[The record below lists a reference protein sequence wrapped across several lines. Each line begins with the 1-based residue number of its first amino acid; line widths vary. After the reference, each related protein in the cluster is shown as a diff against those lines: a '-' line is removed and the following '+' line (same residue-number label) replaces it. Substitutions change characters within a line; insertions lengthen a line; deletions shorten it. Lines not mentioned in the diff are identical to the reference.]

1 MKVNTDAIVTHKKDA
16 LVQSEREEGKGSASK
31 LTEHVQLM
39 YESNCAHPKLAD
51 DRVRNRAH
59 QRRRRCVGHPNSQE
73 PSGCHEAE
81 QHPRRRGATL
91 LNEPQGEPSMQSTF
105 LQP

>member
-51 DRVRNRAH
+51 DRVSH
-59 QRRRRCVGHPNSQE
+59 DVGFSNGKAGGRTCFVPL
-73 PSGCHEAE
+73 
-81 QHPRRRGATL
+81 R
-91 LNEPQGEPSMQSTF
+91 
-105 LQP
+105 